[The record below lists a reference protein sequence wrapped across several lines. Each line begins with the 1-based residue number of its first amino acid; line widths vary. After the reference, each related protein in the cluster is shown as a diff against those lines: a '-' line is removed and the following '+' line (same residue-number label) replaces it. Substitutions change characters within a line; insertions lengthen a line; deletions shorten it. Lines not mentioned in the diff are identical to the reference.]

1 MSDFKIIGNPNP
13 VVGVLEFYTVSDF
26 FSEISPT
33 QEFVYIP
40 NSPENQVKWEVYV
53 LEFGKW
59 RKTKEND
66 KTGKQITYTFFEKSL
81 TRKGIRLLAR
91 KGEKVARLDIKPLP
105 AHPKIDHIELLD
117 KNGSKITE
125 RLAYGQ
131 TVKARVFCL
140 NMEKRRVHV
149 TLWEDDVKGAG
160 HSKANEKNFIE
171 TRSAIVNFGK
181 ADIDFLLKPSF
192 AKIATK
198 GGSENDK
205 IHEYYVTAEYDRE
218 KTASN
223 NVNVNAPE
231 TPIAPYKG
239 KTTAMV
245 PSVNNKT
252 VSQPKKELPKSD
264 KTAAPAAPKGKVNRV
279 NVTDTSGHAIKGIF
293 REKQIKVWIN
303 SSNLIGKDVRLKLFD
318 DDYGKDDLLLHKE
331 FTILSDLHAIVVPLD
346 TIPRS
351 WGGNF
356 LAEGN
361 EQELFA
367 EVEVLQTH
375 AFTKSTIVDVD
386 AIVFKQDPFEIFNKV
401 LKVDMPDKKEKKE
414 ENCVCKDY
422 DLVWGNKV
430 SCEFR
435 KKVIE
440 IAKRLGKDPNLL
452 MAGMALETGKTFFPT
467 AGQGTSY
474 VGLIQFGD
482 SAAESVGTTRSALLK
497 MTAIQQLDYIEKYL
511 EKKKDKI
518 NTLTDFYL
526 SILMPVDVGK
536 GNQPNAVVFDNEFP
550 LAYKKDG
557 VTLTDLSKSR
567 HFGYR
572 QNRSFLYEEGESEI
586 VRKGGGKKYDGAGK
600 TYVWEIEKHI
610 SYIYNQGKTNKAHVF
625 LCDKD
630 NVSKSETESGTW
642 NVIVTEKYTEKKCS
656 HEKAR
661 NNCRRGTIE
670 VFDHNQKSV
679 LTISDCLLEGWKG
692 EDRMKTDNDTPF
704 GIYQI
709 NSTPFIMGSSTGDNR
724 LKYGPNPRLA
734 FEPIKGSGDEA
745 DKSKRSAI
753 RIHGGRQEDSK
764 TYVTMSNAVLK
775 RSSGCVRIYD
785 SDAKNLYDWWVE
797 FHKLNPQIKPG
808 KVTIRK

>member
-1 MSDFKIIGNPNP
+1 MAKLKIFGKANP
-13 VVGVLEFYTVSDF
+13 VVGIKEYYSINDF
-26 FSEISPT
+26 FG
-33 QEFVYIP
+33 
-40 NSPENQVKWEVYV
+40 NSNLASFDQSQFQSLSDEQIKWSIWTLSGSSWSKRTEN
-53 LEFGKW
+53 
-59 RKTKEND
+59 N
-66 KTGKQITYTFFEKSL
+66 KTGITVPYTFSQKSL
-81 TRKGIRLLAR
+81 TRKGIRMLVEAN
-91 KGEKVARLDIKPLP
+91 GEKAVLDIKTEKATQGKILHVDLLDNNYNKP
-105 AHPKIDHIELLD
+105 ARSFAYGDWIIAKVHCVDMELLP
-117 KNGSKITE
+117 
-125 RLAYGQ
+125 
-131 TVKARVFCL
+131 VK
-140 NMEKRRVHV
+140 V
-149 TLWEDDVKGAG
+149 TLWEDDGDKTKQSTTNVR
-160 HSKANEKNFIE
+160 IE
-171 TRSAIVNFGK
+171 TKIS
-181 ADIDFLLKPSF
+181 DILNGIGYAKFYLNPSHAWLAN
-192 AKIATK
+192 AKLAK
-198 GGSENDK
+198 GDK
-205 IHEYYVTAEYDRE
+205 NEGEFHEYYVTAEIFE
-218 KTASN
+218 KIS
-223 NVNVNAPE
+223 
-231 TPIAPYKG
+231 KR
-239 KTTAMV
+239 V
-245 PSVNNKT
+245 PSKNANVPNLDYKPEA
-252 VSQPKKELPKSD
+252 PKKQTPAEKKGPSKKEEKGIAKSD
-264 KTAAPAAPKGKVNRV
+264 NKVHDYHEQKV
-279 NVTDTSGHAIKGIF
+279 SVKKEIWKDPFI
-293 REKQIKVWIN
+293 EKIN
-303 SSNLIGKDVRLKLFD
+303 SYMTISMGDVWESK
-318 DDYGKDDLLLHKE
+318 
-331 FTILSDLHAIVVPLD
+331 
-346 TIPRS
+346 
-351 WGGNF
+351 
-356 LAEGN
+356 
-361 EQELFA
+361 
-367 EVEVLQTH
+367 
-375 AFTKSTIVDVD
+375 KS
-386 AIVFKQDPFEIFNKV
+386 
-401 LKVDMPDKKEKKE
+401 
-414 ENCVCKDY
+414 ENCVCREY
-422 DLVWGNKV
+422 DLIWGNKV
-430 SCEFR
+430 SCDFR

-600 TYVWEIEKHI
+600 TYVWEIEKHL
-610 SYIYNQGKTNKAHVF
+610 SSIYNQGKTNKAHVF

-630 NVSKSETESGTW
+630 NVPKSETESGTW
-642 NVIVTEKYTEKKCS
+642 NVIVAEKYTEKKCS

-764 TYVTMSNAVLK
+764 TYVTMANAVLK

-797 FHKLNPQIKPG
+797 FHKLNPKIKPG